1 MLDQKLIRE
10 NPTFVEESL
19 SSRGKRF
26 NIFQIHELTVN
37 KKQIDIEISS
47 LQSESKKIS
56 KLIGQQISKSQ
67 NNESEE
73 LGELKNK
80 GNKYK
85 LKISELE
92 EKKRTLDK
100 QIQEEISNLPN
111 FPSKN
116 APKGKDESNNIQIK
130 TWGDP
135 LRKDNL
141 KSHWEIGENLNL
153 FDSVKSTKISKSRF
167 ITLVGN
173 GARLERALINFM
185 LDIHT
190 QNGYLELM
198 PPALVNSDSLKGSP
212 QVFI

>member
-1 MLDQKLIRE
+1 MLKKVYPRE
-10 NPTFVEESL
+10 
-19 SSRGKRF
+19 GKIF
-26 NIFQIHELTVN
+26 NIFQVHELTII

-73 LGELKNK
+73 LFELKNK
-80 GNKYK
+80 GNKYR

-100 QIQEEISNLPN
+100 QIQEEISTLPN

-116 APKGKDESNNIQIK
+116 APNGKDESNNIQIK

-135 LRKDNL
+135 LRRDNP

-153 FDSVKSTKISKSRF
+153 L
-167 ITLVGN
+167 TLLNQQKYQEVV
-173 GARLERALINFM
+173 LL
-185 LDIHT
+185 
-190 QNGYLELM
+190 
-198 PPALVNSDSLKGSP
+198 P
-212 QVFI
+212 